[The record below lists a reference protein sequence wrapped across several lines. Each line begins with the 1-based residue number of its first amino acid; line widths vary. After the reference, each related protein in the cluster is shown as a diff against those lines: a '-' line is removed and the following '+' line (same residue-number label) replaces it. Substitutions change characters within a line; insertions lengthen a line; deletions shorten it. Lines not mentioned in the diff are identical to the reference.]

1 MDSLPDVDENTIY
14 DQIEVLEREIRKT
27 ERILSKLFDSWE
39 LEQISDNEFVQR
51 KAIHNEK
58 IESLKNRIEEIEN
71 SIPEKENY
79 EDIIYHLS
87 DALQK
92 LTDDTLEAGIKNEYL
107 KRVFSKI
114 EFSRENNHEFILDIN
129 LR

>member
-79 EDIIYHLS
+79 ENIIYHLS

>member
-1 MDSLPDVDENTIY
+1 MVYTCPTEFFTSISTVY

-58 IESLKNRIEEIEN
+58 IESLKNRIEE
-71 SIPEKENY
+71 SFF
-79 EDIIYHLS
+79 ED
-87 DALQK
+87 
-92 LTDDTLEAGIKNEYL
+92 
-107 KRVFSKI
+107 
-114 EFSRENNHEFILDIN
+114 
-129 LR
+129 